1 MMKIWIKFFFFIF
14 LSFSLQADEI
24 VIGDGPPLQEVGE
37 VLESTDSRLEEYLID
52 YRNRAGSHLI
62 FDCRRKYFAC
72 VDELSKNNCQ
82 DRRGFAKSKE
92 KKDLDC
98 AFFKTYSSKK
108 ECILAQYKL
117 VENKKRDYCFK
128 KNR

>member
-1 MMKIWIKFFFFIF
+1 MIRIKYFFCIF
-14 LSFSLQADEI
+14 LTFNLFADEI

-37 VLESTDSRLEEYLID
+37 VFESTDSRLEEYLID
-52 YRNRAGSHLI
+52 YRNRGGSHLI
-62 FDCRRKYFAC
+62 FDCKRKYFAC
-72 VDELSKNNCQ
+72 VDELSKNNCL

-98 AFFKTYSSKK
+98 AFFKTYPNKK

-117 VENKKRDYCFK
+117 VENKRQDYCFK
-128 KNR
+128 KDR